1 MGLQPFRRALD
12 QENRRE
18 NQKSACDGSEAEIA
32 KEVAQHNERR
42 YQPKA
47 KPPRYAAQPFPDAH
61 GFISRM
67 GTNPKCGG
75 GLPNAVRQV
84 TWPQ

>member
-18 NQKSACDGSEAEIA
+18 NQKSARDGSEADIS
-32 KEVAQHNERR
+32 KEVAQHHEQR
-42 YQPKA
+42 YQAKA

-61 GFISRM
+61 AFISGM
-67 GTNPKCGG
+67 GTNPKCGNAI
-75 GLPNAVRQV
+75 PNAVRQV
-84 TWPQ
+84 TWHQ